1 MGTPHNRAD
10 KGDIA
15 SVVLMPGDPLRAKFI
30 ASEYM
35 QDARMFNDVRGMY
48 GYTGVYRGETVSV
61 MGSGM
66 GIPSIGI
73 YSYELYNMYDVEAV
87 IRIGSAGAL
96 SDDINLKD
104 IVIAQGAC
112 TDSNYVS
119 QFNLPGTYAP
129 IADYKLLST
138 AVNCASKL
146 GVDAKVGNVLSS
158 DCFYNADSSVN
169 DRWKKMGVLAVEME
183 AAGLYLNAAS
193 LGKKALCITT
203 ISDHLYREEKLS
215 PQERQTGFDEMIKV
229 SLETSYNIVRGI

>member
-1 MGTPHNRAD
+1 MGTPHNKAE
-10 KGDIA
+10 KGEIA
-15 SVVLMPGDPLRAKFI
+15 RVVLMPGDPLRAEYI
-30 ASEYM
+30 ASHYLK
-35 QDARMFNDVRGMY
+35 DARLFNDVRGMY
-48 GYTGVYRGETVSV
+48 GYTGMYRDTQVSV

-73 YSYELYNMYDVEAV
+73 YSYELYNMYDVDAI

-119 QFNLPGTYAP
+119 QFNLPGIYAP
-129 IADYKLLST
+129 IADYGLLST
-138 AVNCASKL
+138 AVACAASL
-146 GVDAKVGNVLSS
+146 GINARVGNVLSS
-158 DCFYNADSSVN
+158 DVFYNADTTVN

-193 LGKKALCITT
+193 LGRKALCITT
-203 ISDHLYREEKLS
+203 ISDHLYRDEKLS
-215 PQERQTGFDEMIKV
+215 PQDRQTGFNEMINV
-229 SLETSYNIVRGI
+229 ALETSYNILRGK

>member
-1 MGTPHNRAD
+1 MGTPHNNA
-10 KGDIA
+10 KNGDIA
-15 SVVLMPGDPLRAKFI
+15 RVVLMPGDPLRAEYI
-30 ASEYM
+30 ASHYLK
-35 QDARMFNDVRGMY
+35 DAVMFNDVRGMF
-48 GYTGVYRGETVSV
+48 GYTGMYSDERVSV

-73 YSYELYNMYDVEAV
+73 YSYELYSVYDVDAI

-104 IVIAQGAC
+104 VVIAQGAC
-112 TDSNYVS
+112 TDSNYAS

-129 IADYKLLST
+129 IADYGMLST
-138 AVNCASKL
+138 AVDCAASL
-146 GVDAKVGNVLSS
+146 GINARVGNVLSS
-158 DCFYNADSSVN
+158 DIFYNADSTVN

-203 ISDHLYREEKLS
+203 ISDHLYRDEKLS
-215 PQERQTGFDEMIKV
+215 PQERQTGFDEMIEIALK
-229 SLETSYNIVRGI
+229 TAYNIVRGI